1 MPDPQSVKLPF
12 PSVLISAIGIAKR
25 LIQALPQ
32 PWIAQFVL
40 RLALAVPFGRLGVL
54 KLRARPTA
62 SARIASRMRFQNVGT
77 FSVGQHENFR
87 SHT

>member
-1 MPDPQSVKLPF
+1 MSEPQSVKPPF
-12 PSVLISAIGIAKR
+12 PSVLISAIGIAKG
-25 LIQALPQ
+25 LIQTLSQ

-40 RLALAVPFGRLGVL
+40 RLALAVSFGKLGIQ

-62 SARIASRMRFQNVGT
+62 GARIASRMRFQNVGT